1 MSSLPSTTWSEQ
13 LRDALSSP
21 LGILA
26 LTCIVGYMA
35 YMHVRRDYP
44 TYDDEDYEKEGHVKI
59 PAPLQNLRM
68 TKKKLEQYDSQ
79 NPKRRYL
86 IALQGIIYDVSC
98 APHDF
103 GPNGSYESL
112 SGTDI
117 LWFIRR
123 TARFESRDFNT
134 YLDEWKTMLEDHF
147 YVAGVLV
154 SENDQTDSEA
164 EGSSQYDSA
173 NDTNNENDVKVEVN
187 EGYTKS
193 DKVDDNMMVKV
204 QVDEYLKA
212 DLDGKLEDNSSEGN
226 FEDADNTLIDCSD
239 GDKTISIM

>member
-1 MSSLPSTTWSEQ
+1 MSSLPSTTWSDQ

-44 TYDDEDYEKEGHVKI
+44 TYDDEDYEKEGHVEI

-86 IALQGIIYDVSC
+86 IALQGIIYDVSG

-117 LWFIRR
+117 LWFIRS

-154 SENDQTDSEA
+154 SDNDQTDSEP

-173 NDTNNENDVKVEVN
+173 NENNEYDNKVEMN
-187 EGYTKS
+187 KGYTTS
-193 DKVDDNMMVKV
+193 DKVDDDKV
-204 QVDEYLKA
+204 IDNEYL
-212 DLDGKLEDNSSEGN
+212 DTDINGKLEENSSDGN
-226 FEDADNTLIDCSD
+226 FEDADNTLMDCSD
-239 GDKTISIM
+239 GDKTISTM

>member
-1 MSSLPSTTWSEQ
+1 MSSLPSTTWSDQ

-44 TYDDEDYEKEGHVKI
+44 TYDDEDYEKEGHVEI

-86 IALQGIIYDVSC
+86 IALQGIIYDVSG

-117 LWFIRR
+117 LWFIRS

-154 SENDQTDSEA
+154 SDNDQTDSEP

-173 NDTNNENDVKVEVN
+173 NENNEYDNKVEVN
-187 EGYTKS
+187 KGYTTS
-193 DKVDDNMMVKV
+193 DKVDDDKV
-204 QVDEYLKA
+204 IDNEYLET
-212 DLDGKLEDNSSEGN
+212 DINGKLEENSSDGN
-226 FEDADNTLIDCSD
+226 FEDADNTLMDCSD
-239 GDKTISIM
+239 GDKTISTM